1 MKNKNRVMR
10 NMLISMIGAA
20 ICMAATWLSSAYGE
34 GNVRNG
40 LIQSNWPKMSFLRFE
55 ISLIL
60 MAVGIPIYYL
70 GLKELV
76 KAIRLA
82 RRKRSLSDLRMAKLF
97 DMSAHIGIIGFMFVH
112 AGYTM
117 MAIVY
122 KLLYTTNLMGADIIS
137 TTEGMF
143 YYLAIPLLAFY
154 IIGIGGVSLG
164 FIYYVMQERLKV
176 SKICIFFNPLV
187 LFGIGELLKLSKV
200 YYLADFASASVPF
213 GFLLM
218 MSAGLVHVS
227 QLPNLRRKRRV
238 ERESRERID
247 RYDRY

>member
-20 ICMAATWLSSAYGE
+20 ICMASAWLSSAYGE

-55 ISLIL
+55 LSLIFS
-60 MAVGIPIYYL
+60 AVGIPIYFL
-70 GLKELV
+70 GMKELV

-82 RRKRSLSDLRMAKLF
+82 RRKRSLSDLKMAKLF
-97 DMSAHIGIIGFMFVH
+97 NLSANVGAVGFMFIS

-122 KLLYTTNLMGADIIS
+122 KLLYSTNLMGADIIS

-143 YYLAIPLLAFY
+143 YYMAIPLFAFY
-154 IIGIGGVSLG
+154 IIAVGGVSLS
-164 FIYYVMQERLKV
+164 FMYFVLNERLKV
-176 SKICIFFNPLV
+176 SKICIRFNPLIF
-187 LFGIGELLKLSKV
+187 LGRGEVLKLTKIH
-200 YYLADFASASVPF
+200 YLADFAGAAIPF
-213 GFLLM
+213 GYMLM
-218 MSAGLVHVS
+218 MAAGLVHVA
-227 QLPNLRRKRRV
+227 QLPNIKRRRRV
-238 ERESRERID
+238 NREREQ
-247 RYDRY
+247 Y